1 MGTRVH
7 LVEWS
12 KASEVMIKKERIRQP
27 WHAKSLFAI
36 AAIKIDSEAAP
47 QSQRGRFGR

>member
-12 KASEVMIKKERIRQP
+12 QALEVMIKKERIRQP
-27 WHAKSLFAI
+27 WHGKSPFAI
-36 AAIKIDSEAAP
+36 AAVKIDSEAAP
-47 QSQRGRFGR
+47 QSERGRFGG